1 MPLEAFERP
10 TKDRTTLTPIERIT
24 ETPIRVFE
32 QKGETAM
39 DPHADESPSIKGR
52 RSKAPKAST
61 KKAAKLKVSLMLT
74 EDIDFRLTVHAAA
87 MKLDRSELVNQILD
101 GALKRFVVQD
111 RGQARGGEG
120 ASDDAEAAA

>member
-1 MPLEAFERP
+1 ME
-10 TKDRTTLTPIERIT
+10 
-24 ETPIRVFE
+24 
-32 QKGETAM
+32 
-39 DPHADESPSIKGR
+39 PHADESPSIKGR
-52 RSKAPKAST
+52 RSRAPKASA

-111 RGQARGGEG
+111 RGRG
-120 ASDDAEAAA
+120 DAAAEGREDAA